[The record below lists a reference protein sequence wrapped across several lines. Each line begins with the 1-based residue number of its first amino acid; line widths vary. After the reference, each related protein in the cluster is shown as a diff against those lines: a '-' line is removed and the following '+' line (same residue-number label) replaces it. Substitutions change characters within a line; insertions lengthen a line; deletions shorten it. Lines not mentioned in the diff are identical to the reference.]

1 MLLVKVLKVNILLVS
16 KLLHC
21 LDHGHQ
27 VTIVFVKGAK
37 LLYCWLRSPSCCP
50 CTVGQ
55 CRQVVIMLVRVY
67 KSVSCCSM
75 SPSGF
80 AVGQGLKVTI
90 LLVSKLRYC
99 EALYF
104 LQIDVSV
111 QALVDHIARSKICS
125 MFLQQVFASL
135 WSLIG
140 DGPLQL

>member
-37 LLYCWLRSPSCCP
+37 LIYCWLRSPSCCP

-55 CRQVVIMLVRVY
+55 CRQVVIMSVSVY
-67 KSVSCCSM
+67 KSLSCCSM

-80 AVGQGLKVTI
+80 AVGQCLKATI

-104 LQIDVSV
+104 L
-111 QALVDHIARSKICS
+111 SKLLHCWS
-125 MFLQQVFASL
+125 RFLSHCLYTVVNDTNFL
-135 WSLIG
+135 YYW
-140 DGPLQL
+140 